1 MAVSTARDATI
12 CARMAGSSEVS
23 EVTSPLAGEVGAPR
37 RVGASTS
44 KRGIAAWKLPLLT
57 GLALA
62 IITAIPYAYA
72 YAAQPSGHVLMGFFY
87 LGDDADTYLAKM
99 RQGWEGA
106 WAWQNRYTTEA
117 SPTAYLFMFWIVLGH
132 IAWLLHLPLI
142 LAFHLARAGAAFA
155 LMAAAWLLISY
166 FIQDRSARR
175 FAFFF
180 LAIGLGFGYLIWAIG
195 QPVLFGNQTEALDMR
210 MPELTAFYSI
220 LALPHFAWSGVFAA
234 LGIVLTL
241 KAIERGSLWLGVL
254 AGLAWLGQASIH
266 PQMPILMGG
275 ATAVALL
282 VRPASPKGW
291 IAAALA
297 FAIPAP
303 YILYSYLAFVGNP
316 EVQRWTFHSKN
327 ALPPETIS
335 LIFALAPQLFLA
347 LVGLPGAI
355 RRRTREDVFIVAW
368 LVLLAVILYLPNP
381 AGDLRRRFLDG
392 IYIALVVLG
401 ARGMYDVILP
411 RLRSARA
418 RALIPF
424 TYVAF
429 AAVGSAFLVLA
440 PLAVGASPQYTVSTM
455 EYDGLNWL
463 GANPTGRVLCMPGIG
478 LYVPAYSSDTVFVGH
493 YDESFDYVNKTR
505 IAYDVLAGN
514 SDIEKFIQ
522 DNHIRYVVWN
532 AELGAPPPPELG
544 PPAYDTATIKIW
556 KIY

>member
-1 MAVSTARDATI
+1 MRWSWQLLVNEWR
-12 CARMAGSSEVS
+12 
-23 EVTSPLAGEVGAPR
+23 
-37 RVGASTS
+37 
-44 KRGIAAWKLPLLT
+44 LPVLT

-62 IITAIPYAYA
+62 VITAVPYAYA
-72 YAAQPSGHVLMGFFY
+72 YLVQSPGHVFMGFFY
-87 LGDDADTYLAKM
+87 LGDDANTYLAKM

-106 WAWQNRYTTEA
+106 WGWQNRYTTES
-117 SPTAYLFMFWIVLGH
+117 SPTAYLFMFWILLGH
-132 IAWLLHLPLI
+132 LAALLHLPLI
-142 LAFHLARAGAAFA
+142 LTFHLARVAAAFA
-155 LMAAAWLLISY
+155 LMAAAWLLICH
-166 FIQDRSARR
+166 FIEDRSARR

-180 LAIGLGFGYLIWAIG
+180 CAIGLGFGYVIWAIG
-195 QPVLFGNQTEALDMR
+195 QPVLFGNPTEALDMR

-241 KAIERGSLWLGVL
+241 KAIERGSLSLGVL

-282 VRPASPKGW
+282 LRPAAPKGW

-335 LIFALAPQLFLA
+335 LVFALAPQLLLA
-347 LVGLPGAI
+347 LIGLPGAL
-355 RRRTREDVFIVAW
+355 RRRTREDLFIVAW

-392 IYIALVVLG
+392 IYLALVVLG
-401 ARGMYDVILP
+401 ARGMYEVVLP

-424 TYVAF
+424 SYVAF
-429 AAVGSAFLVLA
+429 TAIGSTFLVLA
-440 PLAVGASPQYTVSTM
+440 PLAVAASPQYSVSRA
-455 EYDGLNWL
+455 EFDGLNWL
-463 GANPTGRVLCMPGIG
+463 GANPAGRVLCMPAVG
-478 LYVPAYSSDTVFVGH
+478 LYVPAYSPDTVYVGH
-493 YDESFDYVNKTR
+493 YDESFDFVNKTR
-505 IAYDVLAGN
+505 TAYEVLTGGM
-514 SDIEKFIQ
+514 ELPQFVQ

-532 AELGAPPPPELG
+532 AELQTAPPAILG
-544 PPAYDTATIKIW
+544 PPAYDTPTFKIW
-556 KIY
+556 KLY